1 MPPEVARSFKRTVGL
16 TPLAVFPPEPPMA
29 PSAARPAPPPAT
41 SARYA
46 YLVGRLRAR
55 QITMEEATELFGIMQ
70 GMLRESLAVRARLEG
85 ARTKGA
91 PSPPPPAPAAAP
103 TAPSPTAPVRGAPP
117 ADDLLLLG
125 LLALGAGAGLGAAF
139 ARRLGQATRP
149 PEGTLPSAASGKGRP
164 SR

>member
-1 MPPEVARSFKRTVGL
+1 M
-16 TPLAVFPPEPPMA
+16 FPPEPPMA
-29 PSAARPAPPPAT
+29 PSASRSPAPGAASP
-41 SARYA
+41 RYV

-85 ARTKGA
+85 ARTRGA
-91 PSPPPPAPAAAP
+91 PPAPAPAPSSAPATPPPAPA
-103 TAPSPTAPVRGAPP
+103 SRGTPP

-139 ARRLGQATRP
+139 ARRLGQSRA
-149 PEGTLPSAASGKGRP
+149 PEGALPSVASSKGRP